1 MSEHPNAAVIRSG
14 YEAVA
19 RGDMAGLAAVLDDDI
34 VWHESMP
41 GYEGDYQGRD
51 GVLAFLGRMFAETDI
66 EVTDLTV
73 HHVLADD
80 SHATVLLAA
89 TMTLGDRSRT
99 SQYVDV
105 YRLRDGK
112 ATEHWHLPLDPNAE
126 AKFFAG

>member
-1 MSEHPNAAVIRSG
+1 MTEHPNAAIVRSG

-41 GYEGDYQGRD
+41 GFEGDYYGRG
-51 GVLAFLGRMFAETDI
+51 GVLAFLGRMLTETGI

-80 SHATVLLAA
+80 SHAAVLLGA

-112 ATEHWHLPLDPNAE
+112 ATEHWHLPLDPKAE
-126 AKFFAG
+126 EKFLAG

>member
-19 RGDMAGLAAVLDDDI
+19 RGDLAGLAAVLDDDI

-51 GVLAFLGRMFAETDI
+51 GVLAFLGRMFTETGI

-73 HHVLADD
+73 DHVLADD
-80 SHATVLLAA
+80 SHAAVLVEV
-89 TMTLGDRSRT
+89 TMTLGGRSRT

-105 YRLRDGK
+105 YCLRDGK